1 MGAQALTNTS
11 DASADAATV
20 TTAKGESNRIKKLL
34 SYKVLDTSAET
45 AYDDL
50 AAIAAQICGTS
61 ASAVSLIDSGRQW
74 FKAKVGTELRE
85 TPRDIAF
92 CAHAIL
98 QPQVMIVPDARL
110 DKRFANNPLVVGEP
124 FIRFYAGAPIVTP
137 EGYAMGTLCVL
148 DSEPKTLD
156 AKQIAALEALARQ
169 VAGLLEMRLM
179 LQQIRKGSDR

>member
-1 MGAQALTNTS
+1 MSTQALINTP
-11 DASADAATV
+11 ADA
-20 TTAKGESNRIKKLL
+20 TTAAIAEGESNRIQKLL

-50 AAIAAQICGTS
+50 TLIAAQICGTS
-61 ASAVSLIDSGRQW
+61 TSAVSLIDSGRQW
-74 FKAKVGTELRE
+74 FKARVGMELSE
-85 TPRDIAF
+85 TPRDMAF

-98 QPQVMIVPDARL
+98 KPQVMIVPDARL
-110 DKRFANNPLVVGEP
+110 DERFANNPLVVGEP

-156 AKQIAALEALARQ
+156 AKQIAALEAIARQ
-169 VAGLLEMRLM
+169 VVGLLEMRLM
-179 LQQIRKGSDR
+179 FQQLRKESNR

>member
-1 MGAQALTNTS
+1 MSTQALPN
-11 DASADAATV
+11 ASADAATV
-20 TTAKGESNRIKKLL
+20 AVTEGESNRIQKLL

-50 AAIAAQICGTS
+50 AMIAAQICGTS
-61 ASAVSLIDSGRQW
+61 TSAVSLIDSGRQW
-74 FKAKVGTELRE
+74 FKARVGMEVSE
-85 TPRDIAF
+85 TSRDMAF

-110 DKRFANNPLVVGEP
+110 DERFANNPLVVGKP

-137 EGYAMGTLCVL
+137 EGYAMGTLCVI
-148 DSEPKTLD
+148 DSEPKTLS

-169 VAGLLEMRLM
+169 VVGLLEMRLM
-179 LQQIRKGSDR
+179 FQQLRKERDR